1 MLLSLNSSFLWRNAN
16 ILGLRKENILKK
28 TKDLILDLKVL
39 PFTKVNNVDIRY

>member
-28 TKDLILDLKVL
+28 TKDIILNLKVL
-39 PFTKVNNVDIRY
+39 PFTKVNDVEILY